1 MTLIKGLSA
10 DPWGRMDPKSLQT
23 NKDRNARA
31 PVRAGFLES
40 YFSRVVR
47 KCPKWE
53 QNICV
58 HEKGEVLFSIWL
70 GMSAQTGILSELV
83 KTSYSMFIV
92 TIHLL
97 PHNKIFKSWPFV
109 KPKEE
114 M

>member
-31 PVRAGFLES
+31 PVRAGLLEN

-58 HEKGEVLFSIWL
+58 HEKGELFLIWL

-83 KTSYSMFIV
+83 KTSYSMCIV
-92 TIHLL
+92 TNYLL
-97 PHNKIFKSWPFV
+97 PHNKIFKRWPFV
-109 KPKEE
+109 KAKEE